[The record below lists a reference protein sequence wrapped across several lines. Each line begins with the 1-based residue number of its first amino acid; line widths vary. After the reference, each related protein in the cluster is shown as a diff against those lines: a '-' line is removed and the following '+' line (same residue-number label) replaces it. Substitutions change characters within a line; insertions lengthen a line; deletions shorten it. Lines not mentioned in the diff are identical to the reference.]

1 MCHKIVVH
9 AERKVLL
16 ADFSLHQGKA
26 GHIAATTAAAR
37 VRRTGNALAG
47 RKAGTLTGAAKSG
60 RPKTAAKPP
69 QPTNE
74 LERVKAALED
84 MKAEN
89 LLVIP
94 LAGQASF
101 ADFLVIASGTSTRH
115 VSSMGRALED
125 KLGKAIL
132 SIEGMTE
139 GEWVCAD
146 LGDIVVHLFVPEKRV
161 LYNLEKLWS
170 HVFDTPDSGTE

>member
-1 MCHKIVVH
+1 MT
-9 AERKVLL
+9 AE
-16 ADFSLHQGKA
+16 
-26 GHIAATTAAAR
+26 
-37 VRRTGNALAG
+37 
-47 RKAGTLTGAAKSG
+47 
-60 RPKTAAKPP
+60 PP
-69 QPTNE
+69 SE

-84 MKAEN
+84 MKAEG

-101 ADFLVIASGTSTRH
+101 ADYLVIASGTSTRH

-132 SIEGMTE
+132 SIEGMAE

-170 HVFDTPDSGTE
+170 HVFEPAT

>member
-1 MCHKIVVH
+1 M
-9 AERKVLL
+9 
-16 ADFSLHQGKA
+16 
-26 GHIAATTAAAR
+26 
-37 VRRTGNALAG
+37 RRTGGAPAG
-47 RKAGTLTGAAKSG
+47 RKAGTLTGAAKTG
-60 RPKTAAKPP
+60 RSKATAPVA
-69 QPTNE
+69 PTSE
-74 LERVKAALED
+74 LERVKVVLGD
-84 MKAEN
+84 MKAEG

-132 SIEGMTE
+132 SIEGMNE

-170 HVFDTPDSGTE
+170 HVFEAPDASVDS

>member
-1 MCHKIVVH
+1 
-9 AERKVLL
+9 
-16 ADFSLHQGKA
+16 
-26 GHIAATTAAAR
+26 
-37 VRRTGNALAG
+37 
-47 RKAGTLTGAAKSG
+47 LTGAAKTS
-60 RPKTAAKPP
+60 RKVIQPA
-69 QPTNE
+69 QPTSE

-84 MKAEN
+84 MKAEG

-115 VSSMGRALED
+115 VSSMGRALLD
-125 KLGKAIL
+125 KLGKAVI

-170 HVFDTPDSGTE
+170 HVFEPSA